1 MHLNTKDIE
10 DMHPIRRINL
20 INGITGIKPA
30 NLIGTYSPRFGENL
44 SIFNSL
50 VHLGSNP
57 ALIGFILRPT
67 GDVSRNTYENI
78 LESGYFTVNHVHHS
92 FIDEAHKTSA
102 KFGQGVSEFEKCGFQ
117 PEYIKDFAAPFVAE
131 SSIKMGV
138 KFEEEVF
145 VRANGTRLIVGSL
158 VELVLPE
165 NCIDDKGYLRL
176 DKANDVG
183 IGGLNCYYSLKRVK
197 SLGYARVSDFQ
208 D

>member
-102 KFGQGVSEFEKCGFQ
+102 KFDQGVSPYRQ
-117 PEYIKDFAAPFVAE
+117 
-131 SSIKMGV
+131 M
-138 KFEEEVF
+138 
-145 VRANGTRLIVGSL
+145 RAKWGRCLFCPSHAGALLAGQT
-158 VELVLPE
+158 
-165 NCIDDKGYLRL
+165 
-176 DKANDVG
+176 
-183 IGGLNCYYSLKRVK
+183 
-197 SLGYARVSDFQ
+197 YAG
-208 D
+208 